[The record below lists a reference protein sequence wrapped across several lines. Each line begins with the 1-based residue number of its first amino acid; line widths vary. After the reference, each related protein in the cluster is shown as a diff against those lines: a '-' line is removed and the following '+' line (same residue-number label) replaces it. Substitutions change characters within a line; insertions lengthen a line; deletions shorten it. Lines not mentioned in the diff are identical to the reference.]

1 MKKTTP
7 AASADAYLTALDG
20 WRRECV
26 QALRVTV
33 RAASALEEVVK
44 WGHLVSYASG
54 GGGVWTNAR
63 G

>member
-1 MKKTTP
+1 MKKATP
-7 AASADAYLTALDG
+7 AASADAYLTALLG

-44 WGHLVSYASG
+44 WGHLVYLC
-54 GGGVWTNAR
+54 
-63 G
+63 

>member
-33 RAASALEEVVK
+33 RAPSALEEVVK
-44 WGHLVSYASG
+44 WGHLVYLC
-54 GGGVWTNAR
+54 
-63 G
+63 